1 MDQLIPYIATG
12 LVSLVVGLLLQRFQA
27 RPKLLY
33 WVPGSFLFNVSDP
46 KVALRTDSLTI
57 QNTGRLPAHNIEII
71 HEQRPDHFQFSTA
84 LEYTESTTPD
94 GRHII
99 KIPSLGSQ
107 EHINIQLLSHSQSP
121 VLSNVRCAE
130 GQAQLIQVHLQRIYP
145 NWLLALVGLVILTGA
160 GFTLYW
166 LIKAIVFISIAIGVV

>member
-33 WVPGSFLFNVSDP
+33 WVP